1 MKLLA
6 NFWRMLCGGSS
17 GKKELGIFVLLILL
31 CVVTGSINPLFVS
44 ARNIGNQTQ
53 QIGMYA
59 IYAIG
64 AAVVIITG
72 GIDLSVG
79 SMFALQAVLLSIML
93 VDKQIYWPIATLLAI
108 LFTCILGVIHG
119 LLIARLKLQPFI
131 VTLCGFLI
139 YRGLAR
145 VVSPNDSTRGFIL
158 PHATSDSFPI
168 LHSME
173 KANFAG
179 LPIKMPFVIMLVIAF
194 IMWVVLHK
202 SVYGRYL
209 YAVGRNE
216 EAARYSGIKT
226 KWVIGGAY
234 AIGGLLAGI
243 AGILFAFYTD
253 SISPQTHGSVYE
265 LYGIAAAVLG
275 GCSLRGGEGSIFGV
289 ILGTTLLLLLRNM
302 VNLLNIQSSWDFVVT
317 GGVILA
323 AVVIDQIL
331 TDFVKSRATQKS
343 AAPGGFP
350 VAATQPVESK
360 VA

>member
-1 MKLLA
+1 MKLIGD
-6 NFWRMLCGGSS
+6 FWRMLCGGSA
-17 GKKELGIFVLLILL
+17 GKKEFGIFVLLVLL
-31 CVVTGSINPLFVS
+31 CTSVGIKNPQFVS
-44 ARNIGNQTQ
+44 ATNISNLTE

-64 AAVVIITG
+64 AAIVIITG

-79 SMFALQAVLLSIML
+79 SVFALQAVLLSIAL
-93 VDKQIYWPIATLLAI
+93 IDWKIPWPIATLLAI
-108 LFTCILGVIHG
+108 LFTCVLGLIHG
-119 LLIARLKLQPFI
+119 ILIARLKLQPFI

-145 VVSPNDSTRGFIL
+145 VVTNDDTRGFIF
-158 PHATSDSFPI
+158 PDSDADSFPL
-168 LHSME
+168 LH
-173 KANFAG
+173 KLAQANFLD
-179 LPIKMPFVIMLVIAF
+179 LPIKMPFVIMLVIAL

-226 KWVIGGAY
+226 RWVIGSAY
-234 AIGGLLAGI
+234 VVAMLLTGI
-243 AGILFAFYTD
+243 AGILLAFFTD
-253 SISPQTHGSVYE
+253 SISPTTHGQVYE

-289 ILGTTLLLLLRNM
+289 ILGTALLLMLRNM
-302 VNLLNIQSSWDFVVT
+302 VNLLDIQSSWDYVVT

-331 TDFVKSRATQKS
+331 TDFVKRRARQKS

-350 VAATQPVESK
+350 VTATKPAESK
-360 VA
+360 VG